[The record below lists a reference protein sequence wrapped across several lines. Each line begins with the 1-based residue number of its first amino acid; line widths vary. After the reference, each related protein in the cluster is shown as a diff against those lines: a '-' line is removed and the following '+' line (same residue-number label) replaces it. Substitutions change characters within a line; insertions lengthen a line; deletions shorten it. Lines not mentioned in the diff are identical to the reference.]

1 MTLVYRTTHS
11 PRALGNTLFSL
22 QAPQIIFGLIS
33 GIMADRWNR
42 KRIMIGADLYRMVAV
57 AAIPFLPSI
66 EFLYFVLI
74 SLSGAESFYNTAQV
88 SLLPGILQG
97 EGELISGNSFLQ
109 TTTTISMIVGPLIG
123 AFVVANMGTTKA
135 FLIDGATFLI
145 AALLTL
151 PIQQGCHPSGDKRS
165 SISAF
170 WNSFFGGFKYFIDNR
185 PILILVILNGSI
197 LSSVFLTSSLKIAF
211 ADQFISPGGL
221 DASKVLGYINS
232 MNGIGSLIGGICL
245 PFFAANYL
253 AGKVI
258 IIGMILT
265 SLDLFCFA
273 LSNNLSLILTA
284 IFISGFGFTMA
295 NLSSL
300 TLMQVNIDNE
310 VRGRALAF
318 YGVILSISATCS
330 TLAGGWI
337 AGLAGVKF
345 VYLMA
350 AFFCLLTGT
359 FGLIL
364 LSFAHKDSAFICHSG
379 AGRNPGDR

>member
-1 MTLVYRTTHS
+1 
-11 PRALGNTLFSL
+11 
-22 QAPQIIFGLIS
+22 
-33 GIMADRWNR
+33 
-42 KRIMIGADLYRMVAV
+42 MIA
-57 AAIPFLPSI
+57 
-66 EFLYFVLI
+66 
-74 SLSGAESFYNTAQV
+74 
-88 SLLPGILQG
+88 
-97 EGELISGNSFLQ
+97 
-109 TTTTISMIVGPLIG
+109 GPLIG
-123 AFVVANMGTTKA
+123 AFVVADMGTTKA

-151 PIQQGCHPSGDKRS
+151 PIHQRCHPTGDKPS
-165 SISAF
+165 SISSF

-185 PILILVILNGSI
+185 PILILVITNGLI

-232 MNGIGSLIGGICL
+232 MNGIGSLIGGVCL
-245 PFFAANYL
+245 PFFVANYL

-258 IIGMILT
+258 VVGMILT

-273 LSNNLSLILTA
+273 LSNDLSLILPA
-284 IFISGFGFTMA
+284 IFVSGFGFTMA

-300 TLMQVNIDNE
+300 TLMQANIDNE

-318 YGVILSISATCS
+318 YSVILSIIATCS

-350 AFFCLLTGT
+350 GFFCLVTGM

-364 LSFAHKDSAFICHSG
+364 LSINHKDPVFVCHSG
-379 AGRNPGDR
+379 AGRNPAIDKAFKI